1 MDLSFVILTWNSEKY
16 IEKCLSSIVVSL
28 ESSPLNYEVLIVDNG
43 SQDNTI
49 KIITEQKGTK
59 IRLIEL
65 GRNTGT
71 TYPRN
76 LSVKKAKGEYI
87 CIMDSD
93 VEIFPGTIEIL
104 LSDLKKDISVGLV
117 VPKLIYPGGNLQKS
131 TDQFPT
137 VFQKAYRYFF
147 LKKIEAKEN
156 KEKSFESPI
165 FVDYAISALW
175 VIKRSIFIKV
185 GMLDEK
191 IFYSPED
198 VDFCLR
204 LWKAGYKILYN
215 PRAVAIHYTQEIS
228 RGFKLNKA
236 FFDHLL
242 GLLYYFLKHRYL
254 FVLPSFKTKQNTGRA
269 K

>member
-1 MDLSFVILTWNSEKY
+1 MDLSFIILTWNSEKY
-16 IEKCLSSIVVSL
+16 IEKCLSSIVESL
-28 ESSPLNYEVLIVDNG
+28 ESSLLNYEVLIADNG

-49 KIITEQKGTK
+49 TFIKEQKGTK
-59 IRLIEL
+59 VRLIEL

-76 LSVKKAKGEYI
+76 LAVKKAKGEYL

-93 VEIFPGTIEIL
+93 VEIFPGTIESLIL
-104 LSDLKKDISVGLV
+104 DLKKDRSVGLV

-137 VFQKAYRYFF
+137 ALQKAYRYFF

-156 KEKSFESPI
+156 KKKNLNRPT

-175 VIKRSIFIKV
+175 VTKRSTFMQV
-185 GMLDEK
+185 GLLDEK

-204 LWKAGYKILYN
+204 LWKTEYKILFD
-215 PRAVAIHYTQEIS
+215 PRTFATHHTQEIS

-236 FFDHLL
+236 FFYHIKGL
-242 GLLYYFLKHRYL
+242 GYYFMKHRYL
-254 FVLPSFKTKQNTGRA
+254 FFPPVFRTKS
-269 K
+269 

>member
-16 IEKCLSSIVVSL
+16 IAKCLSSIVISL
-28 ESSPLNYEVLIVDNG
+28 ESSPLNYEVLIADNG

-49 KIITEQKGTK
+49 KVIKEQTGTK
-59 IRLIEL
+59 IRLIEI

-76 LSVKKAKGEYI
+76 LAVKKAKGEYI
-87 CIMDSD
+87 CIIDSD
-93 VEIFPGTIEIL
+93 VEIFPGTIETL
-104 LSDLKKDISVGLV
+104 LSDIKKKTSVGLV

-137 VFQKAYRYFF
+137 AFQKVYRYFF
-147 LKKIEAKEN
+147 LKKIEDREN
-156 KEKSFESPI
+156 KKKNHLTPI

-204 LWKAGYKILYN
+204 LWKAGYKVFYDPTI
-215 PRAVAIHYTQEIS
+215 VAIHHTQEIS
-228 RGFKLNKA
+228 RGFKFNFA
-236 FFDHLL
+236 FIQHIKGL
-242 GLLYYFLKHRYL
+242 GYYFLKHRY
-254 FVLPSFKTKQNTGRA
+254 FVKKPQFNR
-269 K
+269 